1 MTNPATKRFEP
12 STLRIILVAAMIL
25 VLSGSIAGFIYGLGV
40 LHTFAVDVSH
50 KKIDADASNSS
61 LQTLQKLERALSASR
76 ETLKRTEQLSITN
89 ELPQFQAVSDVR
101 NIADR
106 NKLPVTNVTFTDG
119 TTTAPSS
126 SAPAS
131 PSSPTATPSTAAPVA
146 TGKQVD
152 ITLTLGDDVNYDS
165 FLQFLYDTERSIP
178 NMQISEISLSPG
190 SSSDTIKPGSVTI
203 KVSIR

>member
-1 MTNPATKRFEP
+1 MTRPPVKHLEP
-12 STLRIILVAAMIL
+12 TTLRVILVVAMIL
-25 VLSGSIAGFIYGLGV
+25 VLAGSVAGFVYGLGV
-40 LHTFAVDVSH
+40 LNTFAVDVSH
-50 KKIDADASNSS
+50 KKVDAEASNSS
-61 LQTLQKLERALSASR
+61 LQVLQKLERTLSASR

-89 ELPQFQAVSDVR
+89 ELPQFQAVTDVR

-119 TTTAPSS
+119 AA

-131 PSSPTATPSTAAPVA
+131 STPAASGSATTAPSTAAPAA

-152 ITLTLGDDVNYDS
+152 ITLTLGENVDYNS

-178 NMQISEISLSPG
+178 NMQIGEVSLSPG
-190 SSSDTIKPGSVTI
+190 SSSDTVKPGSITI
-203 KVSIR
+203 KVSIK